1 MEPYSLEQL
10 LTQTRTA
17 LVLIDVQNEFC
28 HDNGVF
34 GKKGLD
40 MSLVEK
46 MMVHL
51 TPLVEAAR
59 QNDVPVIFVQNIEDE
74 STDSCA
80 WMMRPDAKEE
90 HINEGVCRRGTWGTG
105 FYRFQPTE
113 KDIIV
118 EKHRF
123 SAFVDTELR
132 DILTK
137 LNVETLI
144 FTGVATNIC
153 VETSA
158 RHAVMLDYHVIL
170 AEDACASWYP
180 DLHESTKKNIG
191 LWFGKVAKSDEIMDI
206 WASAGT
212 SV

>member
-1 MEPYSLEQL
+1 MQPYSLEHL

-28 HDNGVF
+28 HDDGAF
-34 GKKGLD
+34 GKRGLD

-46 MMVHL
+46 MMSHL
-51 TPLVEAAR
+51 VPLVDAAR
-59 QNDVPVIFVQNIEDE
+59 DNDVPVIFVQNVEDE

-80 WMMRPDAKEE
+80 WSLRPDAGEE
-90 HINEGVCRRGTWGTG
+90 QINEGVCRRGTWGTG
-105 FYRFQPTE
+105 FYRFEPTE
-113 KDIIV
+113 KDIVV

-123 SAFVDTELR
+123 SAFVDTELN
-132 DILTK
+132 DILTN
-137 LNVETLI
+137 LNIETLI

-170 AEDACASWYP
+170 AEDACASWFP

-191 LWFGKVAKSDEIMDI
+191 LWFGKVTKADEIINI
-206 WASAGT
+206 WEHKSRP
-212 SV
+212 